1 MEANRTSKSENT
13 SPSDTSEV
21 GTEASRTNAST
32 SPASPS
38 STSQAGQADALVS
51 RLSELHL
58 PTMRTEHDAVGRQAT
73 AESWT
78 YAEYLL
84 ELAERECDQR
94 QEKRIERLLKSSKL
108 PLEKSWSTLDVKR
121 LPAKASQQLRGLLS
135 GEFLDRRQNVL
146 AFGPPGTGK
155 THALCAA
162 SQELVRSGRRV
173 LFATTSLLVQELL
186 AAKRDLTLKSLLKR
200 LSWWEGLILDDLGYV
215 QQSREEMEVLFTLL
229 SERYERGSV
238 LLTSNLPFS
247 KWEQIF
253 KDPMTTAAAIDR
265 LVHHSVIVELNVPSY
280 RAEAAKRRKASET

>member
-1 MEANRTSKSENT
+1 MEANRTSRSENT

-21 GTEASRTNAST
+21 GTEAARTNAST
-32 SPASPS
+32 STASPS

-84 ELAERECDQR
+84 ELTERECDQR
-94 QEKRIERLLKSSKL
+94 RQKRIERLLKSSKL

>member
-1 MEANRTSKSENT
+1 M
-13 SPSDTSEV
+13 D
-21 GTEASRTNAST
+21 ASQRESLR
-32 SPASPS
+32 SH
-38 STSQAGQADALVS
+38 
-51 RLSELHL
+51 LSELHL
-58 PTMRTEHDAVGRQAT
+58 PTMRSEHEAVGRQAT
-73 AESWT
+73 AETWT
-78 YAEYLL
+78 YEEYLL
-84 ELAERECDQR
+84 ELSGRECDQR
-94 QEKRIERLLKSSKL
+94 RQNRIERLLKSSKL
-108 PLEKSWSTLDVKR
+108 PLEKSWPSLDVKR

-146 AFGPPGTGK
+146 AFGPPGAGK

-162 SQELVRSGRRV
+162 AQELVRTGRRI

-186 AAKRDLTLKSLLKR
+186 AAKRDLALKGLLKR

-280 RAEAAKRRKASET
+280 RAEQAKHRKTSEE